1 MDTSMPE
8 SESENLY
15 RVTMQGKWEEVV
27 KIYEKN
33 PKAHKMRIT
42 HEGGT
47 TLHLAVIE
55 CREETVLKLVQ
66 EISKIDKGALEIQ
79 NDIGYTPLH
88 HAASAGSKTM
98 CKYIVEAADPSLIGV
113 RTNNTETALFI
124 ATVNG
129 KKEAFFYL
137 HSVCSATSVSS
148 LPDHHLYSYT
158 RRSKDG
164 VNILHIALSK
174 EHFGIVV
181 KELKADLISN
191 LHSEDR
197 KNVDQNSK
205 TSKLKNKQEGSLT
218 SDVEIPISDED
229 TGSQLTIPSNEMQG
243 IFPASYDKFV
253 KVLITLGVEEKL
265 PEKMAKADNIVLMA
279 AKNGVVEIIEKFLEV
294 FPAVIHDRSAEMKNI
309 LILAAENRHP
319 NVYNLLIKKNILTE
333 TTFLRVDLNDNNV
346 LHVAATYKKDR
357 PWPIPGVALQ
367 MQWEIKWFEFV
378 KASIPAGITFRR
390 NQARETPE
398 EVFSKTHED
407 LMKEGRDWLIKTSES
422 CSVVAALIAGVAFAT
437 SAAIP
442 GGTLDTSGKPIFET
456 QRHSRSFPSHR
467 SLALC
472 FSVTALVMFLAIITS
487 RFQEKDFDTNLPV
500 KLLLGLSSLL
510 FPLRPC
516 WSVFAQAIFS

>member
-1 MDTSMPE
+1 MDTSIPE

-15 RVTMQGKWEEVV
+15 RVTMQGKWEVV

-47 TLHLAVIE
+47 ALHLAVIE

-113 RTNNTETALFI
+113 RTINTETALFI

-164 VNILHIALSK
+164 VNILHIAISK
-174 EHFGIVV
+174 EHFDLAYQIIHLYEDLVNSVNEMGLTPFHYLAMSSAFKSCSYNLGLWKRLIYRCIVV

-197 KNVDQNSK
+197 KNVDQNCMK
-205 TSKLKNKQEGSLT
+205 
-218 SDVEIPISDED
+218 
-229 TGSQLTIPSNEMQG
+229 
-243 IFPASYDKFV
+243 
-253 KVLITLGVEEKL
+253 
-265 PEKMAKADNIVLMA
+265 
-279 AKNGVVEIIEKFLEV
+279 IIYHYF
-294 FPAVIHDRSAEMKNI
+294 
-309 LILAAENRHP
+309 
-319 NVYNLLIKKNILTE
+319 
-333 TTFLRVDLNDNNV
+333 
-346 LHVAATYKKDR
+346 
-357 PWPIPGVALQ
+357 
-367 MQWEIKWFEFV
+367 
-378 KASIPAGITFRR
+378 
-390 NQARETPE
+390 
-398 EVFSKTHED
+398 
-407 LMKEGRDWLIKTSES
+407 
-422 CSVVAALIAGVAFAT
+422 
-437 SAAIP
+437 
-442 GGTLDTSGKPIFET
+442 
-456 QRHSRSFPSHR
+456 
-467 SLALC
+467 
-472 FSVTALVMFLAIITS
+472 
-487 RFQEKDFDTNLPV
+487 
-500 KLLLGLSSLL
+500 
-510 FPLRPC
+510 
-516 WSVFAQAIFS
+516 

>member
-1 MDTSMPE
+1 MDTSIPE

-15 RVTMQGKWEEVV
+15 RVTMQGKWEVV

-47 TLHLAVIE
+47 ALHLAVIE

-79 NDIGYTPLH
+79 NDIGYTSLH

-113 RTNNTETALFI
+113 RTINTETALFI

-164 VNILHIALSK
+164 VNILHIAISK
-174 EHFGIVV
+174 EHFDLAYQIIHLYEDLVNSVNEMGLTPFHYLAMSSAFKSCSYNLGLWKRLIYRCIVV

-205 TSKLKNKQEGSLT
+205 TSKLKNQQEGSLT

-229 TGSQLTIPSNEMQG
+229 TGSQSTIPSDEMQG
-243 IFPASYDKFV
+243 IFPASYDKF
-253 KVLITLGVEEKL
+253 
-265 PEKMAKADNIVLMA
+265 
-279 AKNGVVEIIEKFLEV
+279 
-294 FPAVIHDRSAEMKNI
+294 
-309 LILAAENRHP
+309 
-319 NVYNLLIKKNILTE
+319 IK
-333 TTFLRVDLNDNNV
+333 
-346 LHVAATYKKDR
+346 
-357 PWPIPGVALQ
+357 
-367 MQWEIKWFEFV
+367 
-378 KASIPAGITFRR
+378 
-390 NQARETPE
+390 
-398 EVFSKTHED
+398 
-407 LMKEGRDWLIKTSES
+407 
-422 CSVVAALIAGVAFAT
+422 
-437 SAAIP
+437 
-442 GGTLDTSGKPIFET
+442 
-456 QRHSRSFPSHR
+456 
-467 SLALC
+467 
-472 FSVTALVMFLAIITS
+472 
-487 RFQEKDFDTNLPV
+487 
-500 KLLLGLSSLL
+500 
-510 FPLRPC
+510 
-516 WSVFAQAIFS
+516 